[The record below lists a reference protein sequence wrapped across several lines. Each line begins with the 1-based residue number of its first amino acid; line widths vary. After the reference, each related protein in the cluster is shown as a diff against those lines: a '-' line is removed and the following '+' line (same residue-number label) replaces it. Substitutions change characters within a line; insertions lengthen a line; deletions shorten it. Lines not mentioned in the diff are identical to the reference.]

1 MGVLGT
7 YLDQDRDI
15 VRPYLGH
22 ISISY
27 SYDIGSE
34 PLEGVQ
40 LPEKKREAKK

>member
-15 VRPYLGH
+15 TLVRGSH

-40 LPEKKREAKK
+40 LPGKKEK

>member
-22 ISISY
+22 ISIPY
-27 SYDIGSE
+27 HGIGSE

-40 LPEKKREAKK
+40 LPGKREK